1 MASLIKPFNQPPD
14 ILIAILQDYQKARNI
29 NAQYE
34 KKTFSETN
42 QSCTEATSPTYL
54 T

>member
-34 KKTFSETN
+34 KKILKPIN
-42 QSCTEATSPTYL
+42 HVPKQPSPTYL